1 MTARSDGPLEK
12 PGPAALLLLFY
23 LACIGDAA
31 AGDREAALTSQALAL
46 RDITQR
52 VVIREQ
58 GGRNL
63 FVPNSMLKCVGTAVG
78 SGCDPVASY
87 KVSPGSKG
95 RVFYLYRLSGISNC
109 DAIGGSLRSLV
120 QDHRHL
126 SRYAEPDDALA
137 RGFNATSFA
146 VGNQTFDPGNQ
157 RSSFKKQVLS
167 KAQNVQVFCDRAEIL
182 WTLRDSP

>member
-1 MTARSDGPLEK
+1 MTARSDGPRERRS
-12 PGPAALLLLFY
+12 PAALLVLFC
-23 LACIGDAA
+23 LFCIGDAA
-31 AGDREAALTSQALAL
+31 AGEREAALSSQALAL
-46 RDITQR
+46 KDITQR

-63 FVPNSMLKCVGTAVG
+63 FVPNSMVKCAGTTVG
-78 SGCDPVASY
+78 SGCDPIVSY

-95 RVFYLYRLSGISNC
+95 RVLYAYRLSGISNC

-120 QDHRHL
+120 QDHSRL

-137 RGFNATSFA
+137 RGFNVTSFA
-146 VGNQTFDPGNQ
+146 VSNQTFDPANQ
-157 RSSFKKQVLS
+157 RSSSKRQVLS
-167 KAQNVQVFCDRAEIL
+167 KAQSVQVFCDRAEIV